1 MQIDA
6 LTALQQATPVKTEKT
21 PGVGQTLNFGDVLA
35 QALDK
40 LNQVQ
45 GSADE
50 LAGKFIAGGITD
62 LHQVTIAMQEAKLSL
77 QLAVEV
83 RNKIVEAYQE
93 VMRMQ
98 V

>member
-21 PGVGQTLNFGDVLA
+21 PGVGQTLNGDVLA

-62 LHQVTIAMQEAKLSL
+62 LHQVTIAMQEAKLSM
-77 QLAVEV
+77 QVAVEV

-93 VMRMQ
+93 ISRMQ
-98 V
+98 I